1 MTEYVCIAM
10 LVDPPYNIILSA
22 TNEKPGEWL
31 AELPLPSH
39 LLCHDCFFDAKEI
52 VQQCITKLQEQDID
66 ARSDRAFSAM
76 PNTVIQTFMDI
87 RDNSIK
93 EGIDSTK
100 TMHQENGRENI
111 TPENDLKIENNK
123 SGPFGLKMGM
133 SLEQISNEYE
143 LLSHGIYRLLS
154 VPKPHSEFESY
165 IVRVSPTYGLYWIK
179 AIGKT
184 IVTSSHGIELR
195 LTFDRMIEKLQVS
208 YGKVSIKD
216 FLLPGSIWSDS
227 NDFMMGLT
235 QKERNLYALWDKTNL
250 SDKND
255 LMTVFLGAT
264 AVDRNSGYIALEYSF
279 NNESVAESDLSQA
292 EDSSL

>member
-22 TNEKPGEWL
+22 TNKKPEEWL

-39 LLCHDCFFDAKEI
+39 LLCHDSFFDAKEV
-52 VQQCITKLQEQDID
+52 VQQCITMLQEQDID

-76 PNTVIQTFMDI
+76 PNTVIQTFMNI

-93 EGIDSTK
+93 EGIDSIK
-100 TMHQENGRENI
+100 TMHQENGSENI
-111 TPENDLKIENNK
+111 TPKNDLKIENNK

-143 LLSHGIYRLLS
+143 LLSHGIYRLIS

-165 IVRVSPTYGLYWIK
+165 IVRVSPTHGLYWIK

-208 YGKVSIKD
+208 YGEVSIKD
-216 FLLPGSIWSDS
+216 FLLPGSIWGDS
-227 NDFMMGLT
+227 NDFMMGLI

-255 LMTVFLGAT
+255 LMTLFLGAN